1 MGKQKVIDK
10 ERKRGDY
17 ALFTSKLAWGIVLVL
32 IQLAFL
38 LYAYLKF
45 REQYI
50 NIQAIMSFISILVVI
65 YIINRPI
72 NPAYKLAWCI
82 TILFIPVFGGLFY
95 LILSVNTTRRAF
107 RKSVREAVKQS
118 KTHLHQ
124 NEDVLTH
131 IDNTNHY
138 ATPQARYIYNLA
150 GYPIH
155 ENSSASYFSSG
166 EEMYLKMLEELEK
179 AEKFIFLEY
188 FIIHEG
194 IFWNSILDILK
205 KKAMSGVEVK
215 IIYDDMGCIRTL
227 PSDYPE
233 TLSQWGIE
241 CYCFNP
247 FLPTLSLRLN
257 NRDHRKIMV
266 IDGVTSFTG
275 GVNLADEYINQRKRL
290 GGYWK
295 DTGIMIKGDATWNFT
310 VMFLQFWQHL
320 SKEEVD
326 YEKYNSHKISKKAD
340 HKASAN
346 NSKKSKHKTSTNESE
361 KSIRKVSVNN
371 SAKSG
376 VKSSDIDSKAGQPFG
391 DGFVQPYADNPL
403 FSEVVAE
410 NVYLNIINRATNYV
424 YITTPYLIVDQ
435 EMITALTL
443 AAQSGVDVR
452 IITPRIP
459 DKKAIFMVTRSFYEP
474 LTKAG
479 VKIYEFVP
487 GFIHCK
493 MMVADD
499 EYAVVGSINLDYRSL
514 YLHFECAAYMYHCK
528 VIEAIKEDILDT
540 IEQSEEMTYEYCLK
554 LNKPYRLWLSLLR
567 LYAPLM

>member
-1 MGKQKVIDK
+1 MGKQTVIDK

-17 ALFTSKLAWGIVLVL
+17 ALFTSKLAWVIVLVL
-32 IQLAFL
+32 VQLAFL
-38 LYAYLKF
+38 LYIYLKF

-95 LILSVNTTRRAF
+95 LILSLNNTRRSF
-107 RKSVREAVKQS
+107 RKSVRDSVSIS

-124 NEDVLTH
+124 DETVFSHLDELSRH
-131 IDNTNHY
+131 
-138 ATPQARYIYNLA
+138 ATSQSRYIYNLA
-150 GYPIH
+150 GYPVY
-155 ENSSASYFSSG
+155 ENTSVSYFSSG
-166 EEMYLKMLEELEK
+166 EEMYIKMLDELKK
-179 AEKFIFLEY
+179 AQKYIFLEY
-188 FIIHEG
+188 FIIHDG

-205 KKAMSGVEVK
+205 EKSMSGVEVK
-215 IIYDDMGCIRTL
+215 IIYDDMGSIRTL

-233 TLSQWGIE
+233 TLRQWGIE

-275 GVNLADEYINQRKRL
+275 GINLADEYINQRDRL

-295 DTGIMIKGDATWNFT
+295 DTGIMLKGDATWNFS

-320 SKEEVD
+320 SKENVD
-326 YEKYNSHKISKKAD
+326 FEKYKAD
-340 HKASAN
+340 LSLN
-346 NSKKSKHKTSTNESE
+346 GDNTENDTSSLDEKT
-361 KSIRKVSVNN
+361 IH
-371 SAKSG
+371 
-376 VKSSDIDSKAGQPFG
+376 G

-403 FSEVVAE
+403 YNDIVAE
-410 NVYLNIINRATNYV
+410 NVYLNMIHRATNYV
-424 YITTPYLIVDQ
+424 YITTPYLIVDY

-459 DKKAIFMVTRSFYEP
+459 DKKAVFMVTRSFYEP

-479 VKIYEFVP
+479 VKIYEYVP

-499 EYAVVGSINLDYRSL
+499 KYAVVGSINLDYRSL
-514 YLHFECAAYMYHCK
+514 YLHFECAAYLYNCK
-528 VIEAIKEDILDT
+528 VIETIKEDILET
-540 IEQSEEMTYEYCLK
+540 IDESEEMTYEYCLQ
-554 LNKPYRLWLSLLR
+554 LNKPYRLWLSLVR
-567 LYAPLM
+567 LYAPLL